1 MKILKLAILFILLI
15 SNFAFANNKEDE
27 TKKSFFDFQTYY
39 LSELS
44 NNRKSL
50 DLPDIYSNCQYPFTW
65 EEIKEDND
73 IIMFFESKK
82 LAKSLNKDAKSYFKL
97 IQTEAGEMALEEWF
111 MAVLEGNPMKKL
123 PKPFHKIDAENF
135 AYIFSTGMIYE
146 MLCESQ

>member
-1 MKILKLAILFILLI
+1 MKTLKLAILSILLI
-15 SNFAFANNKEDE
+15 SNLAFADNTEDE

-65 EEIKEDND
+65 EEIKEDKD

-82 LAKSLNKDAKSYFKL
+82 IAKSLNKDTKSYFKL
-97 IQTEAGEMALEEWF
+97 IQTETGEAAIEEWF
-111 MAVLEGNPMKKL
+111 MAFLEGNPMKKL

-135 AYIFSTGMIYE
+135 SYIFSTCMLYE
-146 MLCESQ
+146 MLCES